1 MRVEICD
8 VSPRDG
14 LQNVSTFVP
23 VHTRAAL
30 VTRLVA
36 AGVNHVEAVSFVSP
50 RRVPAMDGAEQVLES
65 ITPENGITYAGLVLN
80 DKGYARFRTT
90 MLNEVRLVISCSE
103 SFSNAN
109 VNASVS
115 EAILMAERITKLARQ
130 DGRRVSIALA
140 VAFGCPFEGAIAP
153 SGVIRLAERVAA
165 MRPDELVLADTIGV
179 AVPQQVRELAT
190 VLTDLDV
197 PIGVH
202 FHDTRNTG
210 IANALEAL
218 ERGVQLF
225 DASCGGTGGCP
236 FAPGATGNV
245 ATEDLAYVFERQ
257 GIDTG
262 IDLDL
267 LIEVARWLSTVLD
280 APLGGHLHRS
290 GPGLLRPRR

>member
-1 MRVEICD
+1 
-8 VSPRDG
+8 
-14 LQNVSTFVP
+14 
-23 VHTRAAL
+23 
-30 VTRLVA
+30 
-36 AGVNHVEAVSFVSP
+36 
-50 RRVPAMDGAEQVLES
+50 MDGAEQVLES